1 MAIVSKKVFLSSSA
15 FIALVDRAHPRH
27 AQADAYFRYF
37 GQHSYQLYT
46 GYFNLIEAYTYIF
59 KNISPSL
66 ARDFMRAVSL
76 GSINVIYPDQSI
88 MNASIKTLIRA
99 QSNELKF
106 EDAQMEVMA
115 YKNGIPQILT
125 FDYLPP
131 LFGLTTF
138 SLPL

>member
-1 MAIVSKKVFLSSSA
+1 MAVSKKVFLAQSA
-15 FIALVDRAHPRH
+15 FIALIDRAHPRH
-27 AQADAYFRYF
+27 TQAEAYFRYF
-37 GQHSYQLYT
+37 AQNGYQLYT
-46 GYFNLIEAYTYIF
+46 GYSNIVEANSYIF

-66 ARDFMRAVSL
+66 TRDFMRAIAL

-88 MNASIKTLIRA
+88 MNAAIKTLIRA